1 LPDGD
6 TDFFKSREQFYF
18 SEAALI
24 MTVSSKKMLSWDVS
38 AGDDPAQAV
47 ACAVLLCLTIL
58 AAVLIF
64 ASRGSHPGIDFSCF
78 WGAGTMALEGHA
90 ATAYDWPQ
98 LRQLLIQMQPITH
111 ATYSYD
117 QTPVPFFYPPVF
129 FLVLAPLALLP
140 FWIAFG
146 VWSAAKLICWL
157 LVVHAIR
164 PRSAAML
171 LALAAPPVFFDF
183 IAGQSA
189 LLAASLLGGILLT
202 LDRRPLLS
210 GVLLAL
216 LIFKPQYGVLLPF
229 VLIATGRWRVVITA
243 SLVAP
248 ALILLTGVIF
258 GWDTFTGFREA
269 ATFAATQFHLSGA
282 LPWYKLQS
290 NYGLFRSA
298 GLGYGPA
305 MSLHIAIASAC
316 AIWVLIMWR
325 RHVSFAVQAASLLAA
340 TPLIS
345 PYFAIYDMPI
355 LAIALVFLM
364 NANMDEGIAPRSNRV
379 VFRIGVAIVFL
390 LGYAFPLVLWPVG
403 LFMCASVIA
412 IILMRYRY
420 RAASEASPGAPLREP
435 ASV

>member
-1 LPDGD
+1 
-6 TDFFKSREQFYF
+6 
-18 SEAALI
+18 
-24 MTVSSKKMLSWDVS
+24 MTGSSKKMLNWDVS
-38 AGDDPAQAV
+38 AGDDPALAV
-47 ACAVLLCLTIL
+47 ACAILLALTLL
-58 AAVLIF
+58 AAALFVSGS
-64 ASRGSHPGIDFSCF
+64 SRPGIDFSCF
-78 WGAGTMALEGHA
+78 WGAGKMALEGHA
-90 ATAYDWPQ
+90 ATAYDWQQ
-98 LRQLLIQMQPITH
+98 LRQLLIQLQPITH
-111 ATYSYD
+111 APYSYD

-146 VWSAAKLICWL
+146 VWSAAKLLCWL

-210 GVLLAL
+210 GFLLAL

-229 VLIATGRWRVVITA
+229 VLIATKRWSVFFTA

-248 ALILLTGVIF
+248 ALILVTGVIF
-258 GWDTFTGFREA
+258 GWDTFKGFHEA

-325 RHVSFAVQAASLLAA
+325 RRVSFAVQAASLLAA

-364 NANMDEGIAPRSNRV
+364 NANMDEGIAPGSNRG
-379 VFRIGVAIVFL
+379 VFRIGVGIVFI

-403 LFMCASVIA
+403 PFMCASVIA

-420 RAASEASPGAPLREP
+420 RAASAASPAAPLRKP

>member
-1 LPDGD
+1 MPDGD
-6 TDFFKSREQFYF
+6 TDFSKSREQFYF
-18 SEAALI
+18 SEAAVI
-24 MTVSSKKMLSWDVS
+24 MTGSSKKMLSWDAS

-58 AAVLIF
+58 AAVMVF
-64 ASRGSHPGIDFSCF
+64 VSGGSHPGIDFSCF
-78 WGAGTMALEGHA
+78 WGAGTMALKGHA
-90 ATAYDWPQ
+90 ATAYDWQQ
-98 LRQLLIQMQPITH
+98 LRELLIQMQPITH
-111 ATYSYD
+111 ATYPYD
-117 QTPVPFFYPPVF
+117 RMPVPFFYPPVF

-140 FWIAFG
+140 FWIAFW
-146 VWSAAKLICWL
+146 VWSAAKLLCWL

-210 GVLLAL
+210 GFLLAL

-229 VLIATGRWRVVITA
+229 VLIATKRWRVVVTA

-248 ALILLTGVIF
+248 TLILLTGIIF
-258 GWDTFTGFREA
+258 GWDTFKGFREA
-269 ATFAATQFHLSGA
+269 ATYAATQFHLSGA

-290 NYGLFRSA
+290 NYGLFRFA
-298 GLGYGPA
+298 GLDYGSA
-305 MSLHIAIASAC
+305 MSLHVAIASAC

-325 RHVSFAVQAASLLAA
+325 RRISFSVQAASLLAA
-340 TPLIS
+340 TPLVS

-364 NANMDEGIAPRSNRV
+364 NASTDERIAPRSNRR
-379 VFRIGVAIVFL
+379 VFRIGVGIVFV
-390 LGYAFPLVLWPVG
+390 LGYVFPLVLWPVG
-403 LFMCASVIA
+403 PFMCATVIA
-412 IILMRYRY
+412 VILMSYRQ
-420 RAASEASPGAPLREP
+420 RTASETATGVPLREP